1 MNARLEVHSPREHM
15 MIGLALG
22 SALASWRQQPS
33 SRQELGGAMSLQD
46 RIESL
51 RARHRSLEE
60 EIDREF
66 SRPLPNVDHV
76 ADLKRQKLRIK
87 DEIAQLEHITI

>member
-1 MNARLEVHSPREHM
+1 
-15 MIGLALG
+15 
-22 SALASWRQQPS
+22 
-33 SRQELGGAMSLQD
+33 MSLQD

-87 DEIAQLEHITI
+87 DEIAQLEHATQ